1 MAAEERGTS
10 QTAEGLPSNR
20 LTPYSPPGTMRYR
33 KRERENL
40 FLLKKHS
47 PTFSSFSSRS
57 SDFSMRL
64 AGEPPL
70 DRLLLMLEL
79 LLLVLDCCPPF

>member
-1 MAAEERGTS
+1 MEIERNFFKS
-10 QTAEGLPSNR
+10 
-20 LTPYSPPGTMRYR
+20 
-33 KRERENL
+33 
-40 FLLKKHS
+40 KKC

-79 LLLVLDCCPPF
+79 LLLVLDCCPFPFCPSRFFRLGRYL